1 MIYSKYRFTLDI
13 HKTKSQVSIPVL
25 QGDTMI
31 KLYISI
37 NDGGTPYQIA
47 EGCTA
52 KLICRRPNGK
62 AFLHDCVINDNR
74 IVYTFDEDTASER
87 GVSTCEI
94 RIKGPSGGTLTTPRF
109 LIVVEEKVLLDEEI
123 EDYQEE

>member
-1 MIYSKYRFTLDI
+1 
-13 HKTKSQVSIPVL
+13 
-25 QGDTMI
+25 MI

-52 KLICRRPNGK
+52 KLVCRKPSGRASSQP
-62 AFLHDCVINDNR
+62 CEISDNR

-87 GVSTCEI
+87 GVSTCEV
-94 RIKGPSGGTLTTPRF
+94 RIIGPSGGILTTPRF
-109 LIVVEEKVLLDEEI
+109 LIVVEEKVLLDEEL
-123 EDYQEE
+123 EDYQEV

>member
-13 HKTKSQVSIPVL
+13 HKTKSQVAIPVL

-31 KLYISI
+31 QLYISI
-37 NDGGTPYQIA
+37 NEGGTPYQIA

-52 KLICRRPNGK
+52 KLVCRQPSGR
-62 AFLHDCVINDNR
+62 AFVRACEISDNR
-74 IVYTFDEDTASER
+74 IVYTFDEDTASSI
-87 GVSTCEI
+87 GVSTCEV
-94 RIKGPSGGTLTTPRF
+94 RISSPSGGILTTPRF
-109 LIVVEEKVLLDEEI
+109 LVVVEEKVLSDEEI

>member
-31 KLYISI
+31 QLYISI

-52 KLICRRPNGK
+52 KLVCRPPSGNH
-62 AFLHDCVINDNR
+62 FLQDCVINDNR
-74 IVYTFDEDTASER
+74 IVYTFNEITTSER
-87 GVSTCEI
+87 GVSTCEV

>member
-37 NDGGTPYQIA
+37 NDGGTPYQIT
-47 EGCTA
+47 EGCVA
-52 KLICRRPNGK
+52 KLVRRRPNGR
-62 AFLHDCVINDNR
+62 AVLEDCEIVDNR
-74 IVYTFDEDTASER
+74 IVYTFNENTAREI
-87 GVSTCEI
+87 GVSTCEV
-94 RIKGPSGGTLTTPRF
+94 RITGPDGGVLTTPRF
-109 LIVVEEKVLLDEEI
+109 LLVVEEKVLTDEEI
-123 EDYQEE
+123 EDYQEG

>member
-52 KLICRRPNGK
+52 KLVCRQPSGK
-62 AFLHDCVINDNR
+62 AFLQDCEISDNR
-74 IVYTFDEDTASER
+74 IVYTFNELTASSI
-87 GVSTCEI
+87 GVSTCEV
-94 RIKGPSGGTLTTPRF
+94 RIIGTSGGILTTPRF
-109 LIVVEEKVLLDEEI
+109 LIVVEEKVLTDEEI